1 MRRTASDPLASG
13 SASPVPLVPARLF
26 PAEGSGSCSASS
38 CDAQSFR
45 LPADQTDRQQILYM
59 PFEQRTVWVDRRGA
73 HHFERIDLQLAE
85 VDERPLPWN
94 TTPGARLTRL
104 ELGSS
109 QLLDHEGEQ

>member
-26 PAEGSGSCSASS
+26 PTEGSGSCSASS
-38 CDAQSFR
+38 CDAESFR
-45 LPADQTDRQQILYM
+45 LPADQTECQQILRM
-59 PFEQRTVWVDRRGA
+59 AFEPQTVRVDRSGA
-73 HHFERIDLQLAE
+73 HHFERIGFQLAE
-85 VDERPLPWN
+85 VDERALPWN
-94 TTPGARLTRL
+94 TAPGARLTRL